1 MQKHTRA
8 RGDDREPL
16 GPAIAEALG
25 GEGGTCTP
33 ECPDP
38 VEMLDWIEQGSG
50 HPRAGG
56 IQAHVT
62 ACAYCR
68 SEYGRWRQTYRL
80 AGRVRAERRDG
91 ARESPEAGRP
101 PQEAQEAG
109 GWLEGLREALRM
121 PLGALAPRAGA
132 FASGDETRTV
142 TFPVAGSDG
151 RLTGTLL
158 QRHGREYHAKI
169 ETVSPAEAAE
179 FAGRLVHL
187 TITDPAAP
195 QPLLH
200 KNIGV
205 GVLTLLGT
213 LERAHALTDQSA
225 LAAELLPE
233 AASPASPDGHE
244 TG

>member
-1 MQKHTRA
+1 MQKQTRGV
-8 RGDDREPL
+8 GDGWEPL
-16 GPAIAEALG
+16 GPTITEAFG
-25 GEGGTCTP
+25 GERGTRTTD
-33 ECPDP
+33 CPDP
-38 VEMLDWIEQGSG
+38 VEMLDWIEQGPA
-50 HPRAGG
+50 HPWAGS

-68 SEYGRWRQTYRL
+68 SEYGRWRQAYRL
-80 AGRVRAERRDG
+80 AGQVRAGRRDV
-91 ARESPEAGRP
+91 ARESPEVGWS
-101 PQEAQEAG
+101 PQASG
-109 GWLEGLREALRM
+109 GWLEGLREAFRV

-142 TFPVAGSDG
+142 TFPVGGSDG

-158 QRHGREYHAKI
+158 QRHGREYRAKI
-169 ETVSPAEAAE
+169 EVVPPAEASE

-187 TITDPAAP
+187 TMTDPAAP

-200 KNIGV
+200 MNIGV
-205 GVLTLLGT
+205 GVLMLLGT

-233 AASPASPDGHE
+233 AGGPAPPDGRP

>member
-1 MQKHTRA
+1 MQKQTRA
-8 RGDDREPL
+8 SGGDWEPL
-16 GPAIAEALG
+16 GPTIAEALG
-25 GEGGTCTP
+25 GEGGTGTAD
-33 ECPDP
+33 CPDP
-38 VEMLDWIEQGSG
+38 VEMLDWIEQG
-50 HPRAGG
+50 PAYPQAGS

-80 AGRVRAERRDG
+80 AGQERAGRRDA
-91 ARESPEAGRP
+91 AREKPEAGRR
-101 PQEAQEAG
+101 PQADG
-109 GWLEGLREALRM
+109 GWLEGLREALRV
-121 PLGALAPRAGA
+121 PLGALAPRTGA
-132 FASGDETRTV
+132 FASGSETRTM

-169 ETVSPAEAAE
+169 EAVPPAEAAE

-187 TITDPAAP
+187 TINDPAAP

-200 KNIGV
+200 KNLGV
-205 GVLTLLGT
+205 GVVTLLGT
-213 LERAHALTDQSA
+213 LERAHALTDQSS

-233 AASPASPDGHE
+233 
-244 TG
+244 TV